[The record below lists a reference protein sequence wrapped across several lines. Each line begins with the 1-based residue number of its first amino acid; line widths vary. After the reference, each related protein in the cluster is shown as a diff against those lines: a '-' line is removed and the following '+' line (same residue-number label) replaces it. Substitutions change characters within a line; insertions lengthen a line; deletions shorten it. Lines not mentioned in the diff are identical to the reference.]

1 MAKLKYIRFSSYKKF
16 EETTEI
22 EIKPLTVLIG
32 KNSSGKSSISKLF
45 PMFEKAMSGTSP
57 APFLFEN
64 EGVSLGTAFS
74 DIAHNGNNIGLSFGL
89 GYENGLDINIDF
101 ISKVGNQDYWIKKY
115 VLKYNG
121 TQTVLEKEN
130 AQGSYID
137 KDSFKEYVS
146 QDFRGFINFK
156 LFEDKNVGSVDS
168 YFLHTDYIGPFRAF
182 PKRAY
187 SQRSSCLL
195 NKIGIDGT
203 WAYDNLNISN
213 ELLSCVSDWY
223 ARTFNCNLVL
233 KQLTNGVFSVNI
245 RKTDST
251 HEINIADEG
260 QGMSQVLPIVTR
272 CCMPDDKDTLIVVE
286 QPELH
291 LHPAAHEAIAD
302 LLADTAKVNNHR
314 YVIET
319 HSKNL
324 LLEIRSIV
332 ANKNYSLT
340 KDDVVVYYIHDDEEC
355 NAILDRIDIDE
366 NGNMSD
372 WPEEIFNESYELIK
386 KIRRNAN

>member
-1 MAKLKYIRFSSYKKF
+1 M
-16 EETTEI
+16 
-22 EIKPLTVLIG
+22 
-32 KNSSGKSSISKLF
+32 
-45 PMFEKAMSGTSP
+45 
-57 APFLFEN
+57 
-64 EGVSLGTAFS
+64 
-74 DIAHNGNNIGLSFGL
+74 
-89 GYENGLDINIDF
+89 
-101 ISKVGNQDYWIKKY
+101 
-115 VLKYNG
+115 
-121 TQTVLEKEN
+121 
-130 AQGSYID
+130 
-137 KDSFKEYVS
+137 
-146 QDFRGFINFK
+146 
-156 LFEDKNVGSVDS
+156 
-168 YFLHTDYIGPFRAF
+168 
-182 PKRAY
+182 
-187 SQRSSCLL
+187 
-195 NKIGIDGT
+195 
-203 WAYDNLNISN
+203 
-213 ELLSCVSDWY
+213 
-223 ARTFNCNLVL
+223 
-233 KQLTNGVFSVNI
+233 FSVNI

-272 CCMPDDKDTLIVVE
+272 CCMSDEKDTLIVVE

-291 LHPAAHEAIAD
+291 LHPAA
-302 LLADTAKVNNHR
+302 
-314 YVIET
+314 